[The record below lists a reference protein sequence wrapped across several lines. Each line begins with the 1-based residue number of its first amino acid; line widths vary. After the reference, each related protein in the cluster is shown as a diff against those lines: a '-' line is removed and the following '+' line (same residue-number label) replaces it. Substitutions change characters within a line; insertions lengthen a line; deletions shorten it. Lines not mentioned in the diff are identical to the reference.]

1 MSVSAYFNYDD
12 AHAPVDERIEL
23 LSALSEDEWRRLLS
37 HTVQR
42 RFTAGQTIIAMGEH
56 DSSLY
61 IVGDGDLEVT
71 RPGLEQPIVI
81 HAGNVTGEMAFFDAQ
96 PRSADVR
103 ARTDCTLFE
112 LSHERFD
119 VLAAHEPRL
128 TRYLLMELARTLA
141 IRLRRAQR
149 GPGA

>member
-42 RFTAGQTIIAMGEH
+42 RFAAGQTIIAMGEH

-61 IVGDGDLEVT
+61 IVGDGDLEVN

-119 VLAAHEPRL
+119 VLSAHEPRL

-149 GPGA
+149 GSGA